1 MANENP
7 NRQPAGNPGK
17 GPNEEFPGKAPDV
30 YAQKHANKANKQQQ
44 GQNEKPETQ
53 PQQGGQGRNPNPG
66 GNPERQKQPDDTT
79 DPAQHNDPNRKNAD

>member
-7 NRQPAGNPGK
+7 TRQPAGNPGK

-30 YAQKHANKANKQQQ
+30 FAQKDKAKDQQQ
-44 GQNEKPETQ
+44 SQNDKPETQ

-66 GNPERQKQPDDTT
+66 VDQERQKQPDDTT
-79 DPAQHNDPNRKNAD
+79 GPAQHSDPNRKKQS